1 MTKWALGGLV
11 CAVTALLAN
20 AAPAA
25 IVAQCGPS
33 LGKSFYLAEK
43 DGGWSDDGISKG
55 QFLFDVDVDGN
66 WDIITKDAFGKNV
79 SAVADGAV
87 IVKVQGQVPFNT
99 FLLISAYPGFGVAET
114 YSVTT
119 EPTGK
124 RVLLWTTNKQNEAPA
139 GKKMAAFLSV
149 CDNAP

>member
-1 MTKWALGGLV
+1 MAKRVLFGCVVAASCFL
-11 CAVTALLAN
+11 AHAATAG
-20 AAPAA
+20 

-33 LGKSFYLAEK
+33 VGKSFYLAEK
-43 DGGWSDDGISKG
+43 DGGWSDDRISKG
-55 QFLFDVDVDGN
+55 QFLFDVDAEGN
-66 WDIITKDAFGKNV
+66 WDIISKDAFGKNV

-87 IVKVQGQVPFNT
+87 IVKVQGDAPFKT

-124 RVLLWTTNKQNEAPA
+124 RVLLWTTNKQNEATA

-149 CDNAP
+149 CGDKP